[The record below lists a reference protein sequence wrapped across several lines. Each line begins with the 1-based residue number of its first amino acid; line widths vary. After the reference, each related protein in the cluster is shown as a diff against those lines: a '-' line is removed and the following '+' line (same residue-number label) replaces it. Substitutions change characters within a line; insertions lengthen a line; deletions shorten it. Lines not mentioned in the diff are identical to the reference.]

1 MRPAAKD
8 SLSELLLQSIWKDHA
23 RFLVSKPK
31 LSDQSPI
38 TILSA
43 GTHNTMRGGPDF
55 LSAEIVLDGLKI
67 KGDIELHK
75 EAGHWGD
82 HSHDE
87 DKRYS
92 SVILHVVLDNDA
104 EERSPNIPTLILR
117 DNLNFLHK
125 ELWSALF
132 EKRYARAPELYCF
145 PHNLSVPMKFKRT
158 VLAKMGDARLD
169 ELVARYKTGSQEE
182 LLDKVYERVLDA
194 LGYSENREPFKALAE
209 ILPRKLLQE
218 IRKKESKANLPSIYE
233 ALFFGASGLLSWQSA
248 EFTSEVNE
256 YLLDLN
262 AHWNAL
268 QITYP
273 LVQTLSE
280 SDWAFFRIRPAN
292 SPYRRVALAAALAEK
307 YFSHSGFS
315 VNEEIHYDIGNEF
328 WMKRTSFRSEL
339 AEYQSL
345 LGEERKLAIRLNV
358 ILPARIA
365 STRDERRA
373 KELCEEWKALG
384 SRSSAKYAEVIEQE
398 LLESDSI
405 RTTGDEQGALFLY
418 RNYCTQRRCSEC
430 PIGERLM
437 KKGLMH

>member
-1 MRPAAKD
+1 VKKVITY
-8 SLSELLLQSIWKDHA
+8 SEALLQDIWKDHS
-23 RFLVSKPK
+23 RFLISEPK
-31 LSDQSPI
+31 LSDDSPI
-38 TILSA
+38 RILSP

-55 LSAEIVLDGLKI
+55 LSAEILIDGLKI

-75 EAGHWGD
+75 EAGHWED

-92 SVILHVVLDNDA
+92 SVILHVVLDNDG

-117 DNLNFLHK
+117 DNFNFSHQ
-125 ELWSALF
+125 ELWAALF

-169 ELVARYKTGSQEE
+169 ELVSRFGAASKEK
-182 LLDKVYERVLDA
+182 LLDNVYTRVLDA

-209 ILPRKLLQE
+209 ILPRKLLQD
-218 IRKKESKANLPSIYE
+218 IRKKEDKAKLPGIYE
-233 ALFFGASGLLSWQSA
+233 ALFFGASGLLTWQAA

-268 QITYP
+268 QISYP

-280 SDWAFFRIRPAN
+280 TDWAFFRIRPAN

-307 YFSHSGFS
+307 YFSHPGFS
-315 VNEEIHYDIGNEF
+315 ANEEIEYDIGNEF

-339 AEYQSL
+339 AEHQSL
-345 LGEERKLAIRLNV
+345 LGDERRRAIHLNV
-358 ILPARIA
+358 ILPSRIA
-365 STRDERRA
+365 QAQDERRA
-373 KELCEEWKALG
+373 KELREEWKTFG
-384 SRSSAKYAEVIEQE
+384 SRTSAKYAEVIEQE
-398 LLESDSI
+398 LLESESI
-405 RTTGDEQGALFLY
+405 RTTGDEQGALFVY
-418 RNYCTQRRCSEC
+418 RNYCTPRRCSEC
-430 PIGERLM
+430 PIGERLI